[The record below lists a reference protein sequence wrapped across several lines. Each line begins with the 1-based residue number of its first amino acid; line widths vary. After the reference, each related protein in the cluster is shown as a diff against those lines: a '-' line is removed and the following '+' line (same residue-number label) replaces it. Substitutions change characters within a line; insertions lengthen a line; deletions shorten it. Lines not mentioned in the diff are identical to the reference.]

1 MQRRGS
7 ITEVLRSR
15 KQRTRSEQIEGAGNE
30 DWGNGERCLKD
41 ENVERCVASKRLK
54 TGTKTGSEK
63 RKLD

>member
-1 MQRRGS
+1 MQRRGN

-15 KQRTRSEQIEGAGNE
+15 KQRTRSEQIEGAE
-30 DWGNGERCLKD
+30 DWENGERCLKD
-41 ENVERCVASKRLK
+41 ENVERCVASKRLR